1 MKERWLVTSGRA
13 VTGSI
18 IRADSAEEAA
28 QIAFGRKKLS
38 GMPGGIEMGQCNFV
52 TVYVLGGGEEFYPVI
67 EYELVGVREKP

>member
-18 IRADSAEEAA
+18 VRADTAEEAA
-28 QIAFGRKKLS
+28 KIAFGRKKLS

-52 TVYVLGGGEEFYPVI
+52 TVYPLSLGQEFYPVI
-67 EYELVGVREKP
+67 EYELTGVREKP